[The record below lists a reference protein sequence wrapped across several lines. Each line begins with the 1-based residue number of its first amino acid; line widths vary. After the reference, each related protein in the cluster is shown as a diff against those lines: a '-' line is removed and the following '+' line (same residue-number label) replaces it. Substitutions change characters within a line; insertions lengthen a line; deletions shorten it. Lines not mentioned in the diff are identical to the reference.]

1 MVILWEKVLANIC
14 KRRKNPGMARIDRPH
29 SLSWRKL
36 VFRTVLSRM
45 EVNQNKRKIA
55 K

>member
-14 KRRKNPGMARIDRPH
+14 KRRKNLGMARIDSPH
-29 SLSWRKL
+29 LLSWRKL
-36 VFRTVLSRM
+36 VLRTVLFRM
-45 EVNQNKRKIA
+45 EWSQSKRKIA

>member
-14 KRRKNPGMARIDRPH
+14 KRRKNLGMARIDRPH

-36 VFRTVLSRM
+36 VLRTVLFRM
-45 EVNQNKRKIA
+45 EVNQSKRKIA